1 LSEVHFSDNCDS
13 RYIRRRNMLTHPHCQ
28 LPFGDKMKAKTL
40 PERLLIG
47 RQIAAV
53 ATAFM
58 IPVSTSG
65 QAIALSIF
73 VLFVALTEKREE
85 WLVTFATPAAAIPA
99 GLFLLILIGMSWS
112 PTPFA
117 PGGGVAHYAKLLVI
131 PIAMASSFTPRQ
143 ALQIGYGF
151 LAGCLVVLVLS
162 FLSFFILLPPPFRH
176 AMDGVPLKD
185 NAVQSGGFALCAF
198 ALALGGV
205 SAWVGGNRRR
215 AAAMI
220 ILALVFVADI
230 FMIFIS
236 KTGVLMTAAL
246 IGLFVV
252 HVEGWR
258 RSLLIAAPIALVVA
272 IALWSSVPAQRRLAE
287 IATDIHAVDGDKG
300 SSEATLSTASRL
312 DFWSKAVEFIKE
324 APLFGHGTGSTK
336 SLYQSLEATR
346 PSPYGEAVPDPHNQ
360 FFAIAIQVGLV
371 GGVILLAMWTV
382 HFSIFI
388 GRGFASAI
396 GQAIVIQNFIGS
408 LFNSHLSTVTQGML
422 YCLAVGLLGGIV
434 QRARRRKLNA
444 ESPSSKL
451 KSNPQNE

>member
-1 LSEVHFSDNCDS
+1 
-13 RYIRRRNMLTHPHCQ
+13 MLTHPHRQ
-28 LPFGDKMKAKTL
+28 LPSKFGDEMKAKTL

-73 VLFVALTEKREE
+73 ILLVALTVKREE
-85 WLVTFATPAAAIPA
+85 WLVTFATPAAAIPV
-99 GLFLLILIGMSWS
+99 GLFVLILIGISWS

-162 FLSFFILLPPPFRH
+162 FLSFFVLLPPPFRH

-185 NAVQSGGFALCAF
+185 NAVQSGCFALCAF

-205 SAWVGGNRRR
+205 SVWVGGNRRR

-220 ILALVFVADI
+220 ILALVFLADI

-258 RSLLIAAPIALVVA
+258 RSLLIVVPIALVVA
-272 IALWSSVPAQRRLAE
+272 IALWSSAPAQRRLAE

-382 HFSIFI
+382 HFSMFI
-388 GRGFASAI
+388 GRSFASAI
-396 GQAIVIQNFIGS
+396 GQAVVIQNFIGS
-408 LFNSHLSTVTQGML
+408 LFNSHLSTITQGML

-434 QRARRRKLNA
+434 QRARRRQLNVRPA
-444 ESPSSKL
+444 SL
-451 KSNPQNE
+451 IANPQNE

>member
-1 LSEVHFSDNCDS
+1 
-13 RYIRRRNMLTHPHCQ
+13 
-28 LPFGDKMKAKTL
+28 MKAKSL
-40 PERLLIG
+40 PERLLMG

-53 ATAFM
+53 TTAFM

-65 QAIALSIF
+65 QAIALSFF
-73 VLFVALTEKREE
+73 VLFVALTVERKE
-85 WLVTFATPAAAIPA
+85 WLTTLAMPAAAVPV
-99 GLFLLILIGMSWS
+99 GLYLLILIGMSWS

-117 PGGGVAHYAKLLVI
+117 SGGGVGHYAKLLLI
-131 PIAMASSFTPRQ
+131 PIAMAPAFAPRQ

-162 FLSFFILLPPPFRH
+162 FLSFFIQLPPPFQKQ
-176 AMDGVPLKD
+176 AMAGVPLKD
-185 NAVQSGGFALCAF
+185 NAVQSGCFALCAF
-198 ALALGGV
+198 ALALG
-205 SAWVGGNRRR
+205 SIRMWVAGNRRR
-215 AAAMI
+215 AARMS
-220 ILALVFVADI
+220 ILALVFLADI
-230 FMIFIS
+230 FMIYIS

-246 IGLFVV
+246 IALFVV
-252 HVEGWR
+252 HAEGWK
-258 RSLLIAAPIALVVA
+258 RSLLIAVPIALVVA
-272 IALWSSVPAQRRLAE
+272 IALWSSAPAQRRLAE

-300 SSEATLSTASRL
+300 SSEASLSTASRL

-371 GGVILLAMWTV
+371 GGAILLVMWTV
-382 HFSIFI
+382 HFSMFI
-388 GRGFASAI
+388 GGGFASAI
-396 GQAIVIQNFIGS
+396 GQAVVIQNFIGS

-434 QRARRRKLNA
+434 QRARRRNLIA
-444 ESPSSKL
+444 ESLPYSAQISSR
-451 KSNPQNE
+451 ND

>member
-1 LSEVHFSDNCDS
+1 MNA
-13 RYIRRRNMLTHPHCQ
+13 RN
-28 LPFGDKMKAKTL
+28 L
-40 PERLLIG
+40 PERLLTG

-53 ATAFM
+53 TTAFM

-65 QAIALSIF
+65 QAIALSF
-73 VLFVALTEKREE
+73 SVLFVVLTVERRE
-85 WLVTFATPAAAIPA
+85 WLNTIATPAAAVPVI
-99 GLFLLILIGMSWS
+99 LYLLMLIGMSWS

-117 PGGGVAHYAKLLVI
+117 PGGGVTHYAKLLLI
-131 PIAMASSFTPRQ
+131 PVTMACAFTSRE

-185 NAVQSGGFALCAF
+185 NAVQSGCFALCAF

-205 SAWVGGNRRR
+205 RVWVRGYRQR
-215 AAAMI
+215 ATAMI
-220 ILALVFVADI
+220 ILALIFLADI

-236 KTGVLMTAAL
+236 KTGVLMTVAL
-246 IGLFVV
+246 VGLFVI
-252 HVEGWR
+252 HAGGWR
-258 RSLLIAAPIALVVA
+258 RFLLVAAPVALVVA
-272 IALWSSVPAQRRLAE
+272 IALWSSAPAHLRLAE
-287 IATDIHAVDGDKG
+287 IARDIHAVDGDKG
-300 SSEATLSTASRL
+300 SSEPTLSTASRL

-324 APLFGHGTGSTK
+324 APVFGHGTGSTK

-360 FFAIAIQVGLV
+360 FLAIAIQVGLA
-371 GGVILLAMWTV
+371 GGALLLIMWAV
-382 HFSIFI
+382 HFSMFI

-396 GQAIVIQNFIGS
+396 GQAVVIQNFIGS

-422 YCLAVGLLGGIV
+422 YCLAVGLLGGLV
-434 QRARRRKLNA
+434 QRARCGKLIA
-444 ESPSSKL
+444 ERPSGQP
-451 KSNPQNE
+451 KSNSRND

>member
-1 LSEVHFSDNCDS
+1 
-13 RYIRRRNMLTHPHCQ
+13 
-28 LPFGDKMKAKTL
+28 MKAKSL

-47 RQIAAV
+47 RQIAAIT
-53 ATAFM
+53 TAFM

-65 QAIALSIF
+65 QAITVSIF
-73 VLFVALTEKREE
+73 VLLAALTVKREE
-85 WLVTFATPAAAIPA
+85 WLATFATPAAAVPV
-99 GLFLLILIGMSWS
+99 GLFLLLLIGMSWS

-117 PGGGVAHYAKLLVI
+117 PGGGIGRYAKLLLI
-131 PIAMASSFTPRQ
+131 PIAMATPFTARE

-162 FLSFFILLPPPFRH
+162 FLSFFISLPPPFH
-176 AMDGVPLKD
+176 SAMVDPRMAGVPMKD
-185 NAVQSGGFALCAF
+185 NAVQSGCFALCAF

-205 SAWVGGNRRR
+205 SVWVEGNRRR

-220 ILALVFVADI
+220 VLALVFLADI

-236 KTGVLMTAAL
+236 KTGILMTAAL

-252 HVEGWR
+252 HAEGWK

-272 IALWSSVPAQRRLAE
+272 IALWSSAPAQRRLAE

-371 GGVILLAMWTV
+371 GGAILLVMWAV
-382 HFSIFI
+382 HFSMFI
-388 GRGFASAI
+388 GGSFASAI
-396 GQAIVIQNFIGS
+396 GQAVVIQNFIGS

-434 QRARRRKLNA
+434 QRARRRNLIA
-444 ESPSSKL
+444 ESPPYSAQISSR
-451 KSNPQNE
+451 NE

>member
-1 LSEVHFSDNCDS
+1 
-13 RYIRRRNMLTHPHCQ
+13 
-28 LPFGDKMKAKTL
+28 MKAKSL
-40 PERLLIG
+40 PETLLIG

-58 IPVSTSG
+58 LPVSTSG
-65 QAIALSIF
+65 QAIALSFF
-73 VLFVALTEKREE
+73 VLFVALTVERKQ
-85 WLVTFATPAAAIPA
+85 WLITFATPAAAVPVT
-99 GLFLLILIGMSWS
+99 LYLLILIGMSWS

-117 PGGGVAHYAKLLVI
+117 PGGGVSHYAKLLLI
-131 PIAMASSFTPRQ
+131 PIAMASAFTPRQ
-143 ALQIGYGF
+143 ALQIGHGF

-162 FLSFFILLPPPFRH
+162 FLSFFIQLPPPFQKQ
-176 AMDGVPLKD
+176 AMAGVPLKD
-185 NAVQSGGFALCAF
+185 NAVQSGCFALCAF

-205 SAWVGGNRRR
+205 RVWVAGDRRR
-215 AAAMI
+215 AAVMI
-220 ILALVFVADI
+220 ILALVFLADI

-272 IALWSSVPAQRRLAE
+272 IALLLSAPAQRRLAE
-287 IATDIHAVDGDKG
+287 IAADIHAVDGNKG

-371 GGVILLAMWTV
+371 GGAILLLMWAV
-382 HFSIFI
+382 HFSTFI
-388 GRGFASAI
+388 GRGFVGAI
-396 GQAIVIQNFIGS
+396 GQAVVIQNFIGS

-422 YCLAVGLLGGIV
+422 YCLAVGLLAGIV
-434 QRARRRKLNA
+434 QRARRRKFIA
-444 ESPSSKL
+444 ERPSSQL
-451 KSNPQNE
+451 KSYSRNE

>member
-1 LSEVHFSDNCDS
+1 
-13 RYIRRRNMLTHPHCQ
+13 
-28 LPFGDKMKAKTL
+28 MKAKSL

-73 VLFVALTEKREE
+73 VLFVALTVEREE
-85 WLVTFATPAAAIPA
+85 WLVTFATPAAAIPV

-117 PGGGVAHYAKLLVI
+117 PGGGVAHYAKLLLI
-131 PIAMASSFTPRQ
+131 PVAMASF
-143 ALQIGYGF
+143 
-151 LAGCLVVLVLS
+151 LVLS

-185 NAVQSGGFALCAF
+185 NAVQSGCFALCAF

-205 SAWVGGNRRR
+205 SVWVGGNRRR

-220 ILALVFVADI
+220 ILALVFLADI

-236 KTGVLMTAAL
+236 KTGVLITAAL

-252 HVEGWR
+252 HAEGWR

-287 IATDIHAVDGDKG
+287 IATDIHAVDGDKA

-312 DFWSKAVEFIKE
+312 DFWSKAFEFIKE

-360 FFAIAIQVGLV
+360 FLAIAIQVGLV
-371 GGVILLAMWTV
+371 GGVILLVMWAV
-382 HFSIFI
+382 HFSMFI
-388 GRGFASAI
+388 GRSFASAI
-396 GQAIVIQNFIGS
+396 GQAVVIQNFIGS

-434 QRARRRKLNA
+434 QRACRRKLVA
-444 ESPSSKL
+444 ERPSSQL
-451 KSNPQNE
+451 KSNSPNE

>member
-1 LSEVHFSDNCDS
+1 
-13 RYIRRRNMLTHPHCQ
+13 
-28 LPFGDKMKAKTL
+28 MKAKSL
-40 PERLLIG
+40 PERLLIS

-53 ATAFM
+53 TTAFM

-65 QAIALSIF
+65 QAISVSIF
-73 VLFVALTEKREE
+73 VLLVALTVKREE
-85 WLVTFATPAAAIPA
+85 WLVTFVTPAAAVPV
-99 GLFLLILIGMSWS
+99 GLFLLLLIGMSWS

-117 PGGGVAHYAKLLVI
+117 SGGGISHYVKLLLI
-131 PIAMASSFTPRQ
+131 PVAMAPAFTARE

-162 FLSFFILLPPPFRH
+162 FLSFFISLPPPFH
-176 AMDGVPLKD
+176 SAMVNPRLAGVPMKD
-185 NAVQSGGFALCAF
+185 NAVQSGCFALCAF

-205 SAWVGGNRRR
+205 SVWVGGNRRR
-215 AAAMI
+215 AAAMF
-220 ILALVFVADI
+220 ILALVFLADI

-236 KTGVLMTAAL
+236 KTGVLMTSAL
-246 IGLFVV
+246 IALFVV
-252 HVEGWR
+252 HAEGWK
-258 RSLLIAAPIALVVA
+258 RSLLIAVPIALVVA
-272 IALWSSVPAQRRLAE
+272 IALWSSAPAQRRLAE

-371 GGVILLAMWTV
+371 GGVILVIMWAV
-382 HFSIFI
+382 HFSMFI
-388 GRGFASAI
+388 GGSLASAM
-396 GQAIVIQNFIGS
+396 GQAVVIQNFIGS
-408 LFNSHLSTVTQGML
+408 LFNSHLSTVTQGTL
-422 YCLAVGLLGGIV
+422 YCLAVGLLGGVV
-434 QRARRRKLNA
+434 QRARRRNLM
-444 ESPSSKL
+444 P
-451 KSNPQNE
+451 KSAQLRNE